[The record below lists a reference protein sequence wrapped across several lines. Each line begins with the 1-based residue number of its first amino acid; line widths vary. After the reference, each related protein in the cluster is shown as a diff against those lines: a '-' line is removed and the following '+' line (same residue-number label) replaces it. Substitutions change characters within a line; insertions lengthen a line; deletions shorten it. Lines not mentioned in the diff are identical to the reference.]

1 MSRARYKRD
10 VSTVLVVDDERDV
23 RQLLSTYLNLQGF
36 SVITASNGR
45 EALTRL
51 GEVRPCLIL
60 LDLMMPVMDGLEF
73 RQQQR
78 QDPQLSHI
86 PVVCL
91 SAKHDAP
98 DVARDLELVDCICKP
113 FDIED
118 VAALVRRHCST
129 DSGD

>member
-1 MSRARYKRD
+1 M
-10 VSTVLVVDDERDV
+10 STVLVVDDERDV

-51 GEVRPCLIL
+51 GEVKPCVIL

-73 RQQQR
+73 RKHQQQ
-78 QDPQLSHI
+78 DPRWSAI

-98 DVARDLELVDCICKP
+98 TIARSMNLSECICKP
-113 FDIED
+113 FDIEH
-118 VAALVRRHCST
+118 VADLVRRHCA
-129 DSGD
+129 SGGSC

>member
-1 MSRARYKRD
+1 MG
-10 VSTVLVVDDERDV
+10 TVLVVDDERDV

-45 EALTRL
+45 EALNRL
-51 GEVRPCLIL
+51 DEVRPCVIL

-73 RQQQR
+73 RRQQR
-78 QDPQLSHI
+78 QDPRWSGI

-91 SAKHDAP
+91 SAKHDAR
-98 DVARDLELVDCICKP
+98 DIARALDLQGCVCKP

-118 VAALVRRHCST
+118 VADIVRRHCS
-129 DSGD
+129 GRC

>member
-1 MSRARYKRD
+1 

-51 GEVRPCLIL
+51 GEVKPCVIL
-60 LDLMMPVMDGLEF
+60 LDLMMPVMDGVEF
-73 RQQQR
+73 RKHQQQ
-78 QDPQLSHI
+78 DPRWSAI

-98 DVARDLELVDCICKP
+98 TIARALNLSDCVCKP
-113 FDIED
+113 FDIER
-118 VAALVRRHCST
+118 VADLVRRHCA
-129 DSGD
+129 SGGSC